1 MGVPSCQAMNIH
13 EFQAKGLFRDYG
25 IPVPEGVPCH
35 SVDEVGA
42 AYQQLSQNTG
52 GQIVVVK
59 AQIHAGGRGKAGG
72 VRIAK
77 SRAEAVEHA
86 KALLGSTLVTHQ
98 TGPEGKVVNKLLVEE
113 GLDIA
118 KEFYVAIAVDRSSGG
133 PVMIASSEGGVE
145 IESVPQD
152 QLIKAPIDVYEGL
165 FDFQARAVAYGLGLN
180 GDAAKSCAKILKKL
194 ARMFVDKDCSLAE
207 INPLVRLTDDRVLAL
222 DAKINFDDNA
232 LYRHPNIQKLRDPTE
247 EDAAEARA
255 AQFNLSYVN
264 LDGNIGCMV
273 NGAGLAMGTMDT
285 IKLHGGF
292 PANFLD
298 VGGGVSVERVTEAFK
313 IITEDPS
320 VKAILINIFGGI
332 VKCDLIAE
340 GVLQAVKVVDLKVP
354 LIVRLEGTNVDR
366 GRQLIAESD
375 LKVITAT
382 DMTDAAKKAVEA
394 AQ

>member
-1 MGVPSCQAMNIH
+1 MNIH
-13 EFQAKGLFRDYG
+13 EFQAKGLFREFG
-25 IPVPEGVPCH
+25 IPVPNGVPCD
-35 SVDEVGA
+35 SVDDVGR
-42 AYQQLSQNTG
+42 AYQDLG
-52 GQIVVVK
+52 GELAVVK

-72 VRIAK
+72 VQLAR
-77 SRAEAVEHA
+77 SRDEALDHA
-86 KALLGSTLVTHQ
+86 KKLLGTTLVTHQ
-98 TGPEGKVVNKLLVEE
+98 TGPDGRVVRKLLVEE

-118 KEFYVAIAVDRSSGG
+118 HEYYVAIAVDRNVGG
-133 PVMIASSEGGVE
+133 PVLIASAEGGVE

-152 QLIKAPIDVYEGL
+152 RLVREKLDIHDGL
-165 FDFQARAVAYGLGLN
+165 HDFQARSIAYALGLE
-180 GDAAKSCAKILKKL
+180 GDSAKQGAKIFKAL
-194 ARMFVDKDCSLAE
+194 ASLFIQKDCSIAE
-207 INPLVRLTDDRVLAL
+207 INPLVRLKDGRMLAL

-232 LYRHPNIQKLRDPTE
+232 LYRHPDVQELRDPNE

-285 IKLHGGF
+285 IQYHGGS

-313 IITEDPS
+313 IITEDPN
-320 VKAILINIFGGI
+320 VKAILINSVGGL

-340 GVLQAVKVVDLKVP
+340 GVLGAVKAGGLAVP
-354 LIVRLEGTNVDR
+354 LVVRLEGTNVER
-366 GRQLIAESD
+366 GRQLLAESD
-375 LKVITAT
+375 LAVITAS